1 MNLKVG
7 DPVIVYKPIW
17 MNKVHKNGYVNE
29 IFEVD
34 GITVYRVYFYNE
46 SGRYSSGCNIFT
58 HQGET
63 IKLDVE
69 TERDLKLKDLGI
81 WYT

>member
-17 MNKVHKNGYVNE
+17 MNNTPKQGYINE
-29 IFEVD
+29 IFELD
-34 GITVYRVYFYNE
+34 AKTVYRVYFYNE
-46 SGRYSSGCNIFT
+46 GGRWDSGCNIFT
-58 HQGET
+58 YQGET

-69 TERDLKLKDLGI
+69 IERDLKLKDLGI
-81 WYT
+81 

>member
-17 MNKVHKNGYVNE
+17 MDAVYRYGYVNE
-29 IFEVD
+29 IFELD
-34 GITVYRVYFYNE
+34 GKTVYRVYFHDE
-46 SGRYSSGCNIFT
+46 GGRWISGCNIFT
-58 HQGET
+58 HKREI

-69 TERDLKLKDLGI
+69 KLRDLKLKELGI
-81 WYT
+81 